1 MNNNTDCLHEA
12 CITDVRTVIHPT
24 ADSTAFEYIFR
35 WGGSPELQ
43 HERTTRTSIVCVAFW
58 LDRPTRS
65 AART

>member
-35 WGGSPELQ
+35 WGRSPEVQ
-43 HERTTRTSIVCVAFW
+43 HE
-58 LDRPTRS
+58 
-65 AART
+65 